1 MRRLSIALFPAKLP
15 SGCAVG
21 CSSYGTR
28 VSCRQKHLRPL
39 RSLYLSYCWPSRRAM
54 RRRHHRRRTTLSLGC
69 TKSVVPALN
78 ARARIGAHLPSLPL
92 PRPRPAELAA
102 VPPQAEAVSAKPNE
116 QPEST
121 SPVVA
126 DNTRTGAHPPAG
138 PASPDAPNNVQAE
151 PASPAAPNKAKPAVL
166 IND

>member
-1 MRRLSIALFPAKLP
+1 MVCRRLLKLRDTSIVQAEAFKTATFSLSFLLLAVASSNAQTP
-15 SGCAVG
+15 SQAPHDFISWLHQVG
-21 CSSYGTR
+21 GAGA
-28 VSCRQKHLRPL
+28 QRP
-39 RSLYLSYCWPSRRAM
+39 
-54 RRRHHRRRTTLSLGC
+54 
-69 TKSVVPALN
+69 
-78 ARARIGAHLPSLPL
+78 RARIGAHLPSLPL

-121 SPVVA
+121 SPAVA

-138 PASPDAPNNVQAE
+138 PGSPDAPNNVQAE
-151 PASPAAPNKAKPAVL
+151 PASPAAPNKAKSAVL